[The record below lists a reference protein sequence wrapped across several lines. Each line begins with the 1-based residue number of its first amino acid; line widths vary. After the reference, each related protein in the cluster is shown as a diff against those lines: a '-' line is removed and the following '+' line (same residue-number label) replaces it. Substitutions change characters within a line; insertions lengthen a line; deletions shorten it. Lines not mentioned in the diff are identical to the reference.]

1 MVSQTVTIIN
11 PTGLHMRPAGLFAST
26 MGKFS
31 SNVTIKGNGK
41 EINGKSPMAIMAGG
55 THVEAGGV
63 DDGDSLR
70 NHVPS
75 PLLNAC
81 LPAPLGTPGR
91 GHPSPFY
98 RVDCTSELKTVWAER
113 RYASLSSSV
122 STTSTTSSPAWAFS
136 SARRCLSEE

>member
-55 THVEAGGV
+55 LGAGTEIEIVCDGSDEAEAALHEL
-63 DDGDSLR
+63 DGSLQG
-70 NHVPS
+70 
-75 PLLNAC
+75 
-81 LPAPLGTPGR
+81 LG
-91 GHPSPFY
+91 
-98 RVDCTSELKTVWAER
+98 E
-113 RYASLSSSV
+113 
-122 STTSTTSSPAWAFS
+122 
-136 SARRCLSEE
+136 

>member
-55 THVEAGGV
+55 LGAGTEIEIVCDGTDEADALKAAVELVESG
-63 DDGDSLR
+63 
-70 NHVPS
+70 
-75 PLLNAC
+75 
-81 LPAPLGTPGR
+81 LG
-91 GHPSPFY
+91 
-98 RVDCTSELKTVWAER
+98 E
-113 RYASLSSSV
+113 
-122 STTSTTSSPAWAFS
+122 
-136 SARRCLSEE
+136 